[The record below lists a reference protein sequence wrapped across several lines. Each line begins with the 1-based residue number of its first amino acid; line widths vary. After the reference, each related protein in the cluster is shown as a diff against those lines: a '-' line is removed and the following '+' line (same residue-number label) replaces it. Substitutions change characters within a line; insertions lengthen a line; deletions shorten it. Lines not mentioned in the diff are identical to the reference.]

1 MDLNFTGYHDDTKL
15 ANDIGKFFVQKI
27 ERIRTKLDT
36 ATTTDSSPSFEPPHS
51 NSAQL
56 ASFKILSQKDVKSLI
71 GKSSKKTCRL
81 DPMLTPLVVECL
93 DAPLPVIIRM
103 INLSLQCGTF
113 LDDWRLADVKPRLK
127 ETGPEALFSNL
138 RPIGNLSFASKLTER
153 AVFAQT
159 HDHLI
164 TNKLYPKAQS
174 AYCEFHST
182 ETALLRVKNDIL
194 LNMNQQRVTLLI
206 LLYLR
211 AAFDTVDHTILLNR
225 LSRDFGITGHVY
237 SWFESYLHNR
247 SQSVSI
253 NCGTS
258 NKFHTK
264 YGVPQGSCLGPL
276 LFVLYSSKLF
286 KIIERHLPD
295 VHTYA
300 DETQLYISFNADSRA
315 EQSAALSAM
324 QNCTADIRKWMLQ
337 DRVRLNDD
345 KTEFIIIGKRQQ
357 LAKVNIDSMQVG
369 ESSITPASRVKNLG
383 CWFDEQLKMDTQ
395 INSIYKTALFHLYNI
410 RRIRKFLNFECTKIL
425 VKTSR
430 LDFCNSLLYGLP
442 NNQLN
447 KLQRIQNAAAL
458 RPTLASQN

>member
-1 MDLNFTGYHDDTKL
+1 M
-15 ANDIGKFFVQKI
+15 
-27 ERIRTKLDT
+27 
-36 ATTTDSSPSFEPPHS
+36 P
-51 NSAQL
+51 
-56 ASFKILSQKDVKSLI
+56 
-71 GKSSKKTCRL
+71 
-81 DPMLTPLVVECL
+81 TPLMVECL
-93 DAPLPVIIRM
+93 DALLPVITMM
-103 INLSLQCGTF
+103 INLSLRCGTF
-113 LDDWRLADVKPRLK
+113 PDDWKFADVKPRLK
-127 ETGPEALFSNL
+127 KTDAEALFSNL
-138 RPIGNLSFASKLTER
+138 RPISNLSFASKLTER

-174 AYCEFHST
+174 AYREFHCT

-194 LNMNQQRVTLLI
+194 LNMNQRRVTLLV
-206 LLYLR
+206 LLDLS

-225 LSRDFGITGHVY
+225 FSRDFGITGNVY
-237 SWFESYLHNR
+237 SWFEFYLHNR

-258 NKFHTK
+258 DKFHTK
-264 YGVPQGSCLGPL
+264 YGVVRVPVLALYCSSYTQGNCLR
-276 LFVLYSSKLF
+276 SS
-286 KIIERHLPD
+286 D
-295 VHTYA
+295 VTYPMC
-300 DETQLYISFNADSRA
+300 TPTPMTRRLYISFNADSRA

-337 DRVRLNDD
+337 DRLRLNDD

-383 CWFDEQLKMDTQ
+383 CWFDGQLKMDTQ
-395 INSIYKTALFHLYNI
+395 INSICKTALFHLYNI

-425 VKTSR
+425 VNAFVTNR

-442 NNQLN
+442 NNQLH
-447 KLQRIQNAAAL
+447 KLQRIQNVAACL
-458 RPTLASQN
+458 ICNVGGFEHITRHCTGSIGYPLTIESSQGDVVCG

>member
-71 GKSSKKTCRL
+71 GKSSKKTCHL
-81 DPMLTPLVVECL
+81 DPMPTPLVIECL
-93 DAPLPVIIRM
+93 DAPLPVIFRM

-113 LDDWRLADVKPRLK
+113 PDDWKLADVKPRLK
-127 ETGPEALFSNL
+127 KTGAQALFSNL
-138 RPIGNLSFASKLTER
+138 RPISNLSFASKLTER

-206 LLYLR
+206 LLYLS

-225 LSRDFGITGHVY
+225 H
-237 SWFESYLHNR
+237 
-247 SQSVSI
+247 
-253 NCGTS
+253 
-258 NKFHTK
+258 
-264 YGVPQGSCLGPL
+264 YGACVL
-276 LFVLYSSKLF
+276 LV
-286 KIIERHLPD
+286 
-295 VHTYA
+295 
-300 DETQLYISFNADSRA
+300 
-315 EQSAALSAM
+315 
-324 QNCTADIRKWMLQ
+324 
-337 DRVRLNDD
+337 
-345 KTEFIIIGKRQQ
+345 
-357 LAKVNIDSMQVG
+357 
-369 ESSITPASRVKNLG
+369 
-383 CWFDEQLKMDTQ
+383 
-395 INSIYKTALFHLYNI
+395 
-410 RRIRKFLNFECTKIL
+410 
-425 VKTSR
+425 
-430 LDFCNSLLYGLP
+430 
-442 NNQLN
+442 
-447 KLQRIQNAAAL
+447 
-458 RPTLASQN
+458 